1 MLALL
6 LAASLCSAA
15 ADPPPPS
22 PDQAAALLD
31 AAQALAAQGQAEAAR
46 AALDVALRDGL
57 PPEQQ
62 ARAQA
67 LRRTL
72 PMSRG
77 QLDAM
82 TQLAVGQ
89 AVIGSYLLGP
99 HMARI
104 SYDPMRAATPYYL
117 GALGGAALGAGT
129 GIWMG
134 TRPGFDQGEARTM
147 LTAEALGGLTG
158 ATVGLLVDEYDQK
171 GPAWGTLAGV
181 GAGVGVGLWA
191 ASTDPS
197 PTAAFAAQSGAL
209 WGSGLATAG
218 IVFVEGGQEPEGVLV
233 PLTIGAD
240 AGALLGALAA
250 GPLGLTT
257 RQLAFAD
264 LGLGLG
270 VGAGLLVV
278 GVAAAD
284 NDVSP
289 QAGATLCTLTGVT
302 GGVLAAWLTDPDR
315 GGGQGQARRFQATP
329 VAHAAL
335 TGQPGALRLA
345 LPLPAIAP
353 SPTGPAAALDVDLH
367 LVDLTF

>member
-1 MLALL
+1 MLPLL
-6 LAASLCSAA
+6 LATSLALASEALAPAPDAA
-15 ADPPPPS
+15 ATLVD
-22 PDQAAALLD
+22 AAA
-31 AAQALAAQGQAEAAR
+31 ALAAQGQPEAAR
-46 AALDVALRDGL
+46 AALDLALREGL
-57 PPEQQ
+57 PPDQQ
-62 ARAQA
+62 ARAEQ
-67 LRRTL
+67 LRRAL
-72 PMSRG
+72 PMARG

-89 AVIGSYLLGP
+89 AVIGSYLAGP
-99 HMARI
+99 HLARI
-104 SYDPMRAATPYYL
+104 SYDPARSATPYYL
-117 GALGGAALGAGT
+117 GALGGAALGAGG
-129 GIWMG
+129 GILLG
-134 TRPGFDQGEARTM
+134 SRPGFDLGESRTM
-147 LTAEALGGLTG
+147 LTAEVLGGLTG
-158 ATVGLLVDEYDQK
+158 ATVGLVVDEYDQK

-209 WGSGLATAG
+209 WGTGLATAG
-218 IVFVEGGQEPEGVLV
+218 IVFVEGGQQPEGVLV
-233 PLTIGAD
+233 PLTVGAD
-240 AGALLGALAA
+240 VGAVLGALAA

-278 GVAAAD
+278 GIASAED
-284 NDVSP
+284 DVSP
-289 QAGATLCTLTGVT
+289 KAGATLCTLTGVT

-315 GGGQGQARRFQATP
+315 GGGAGHARRIAATP

-345 LPLPAIAP
+345 LPLPAVTP
-353 SPTGPAAALDVDLH
+353 SPAGTDVDVH
-367 LVDLTF
+367 VVDLRF